1 MSAATR
7 KIYDAVARRADGQC
21 ECGCSRFLCGDG
33 ELDHAL
39 SRRVPQTIQNCWL
52 LKRECH
58 DNFTNNRPDG
68 AARLVAFIAHCRK
81 HGYAGELARAES
93 RLVFV
98 KVRAE
103 LAAPRV
109 VTP

>member
-7 KIYDAVARRADGQC
+7 KIYEAVARRADGRC
-21 ECGCSRFLCGDG
+21 ECGCGRWLIAPQM
-33 ELDHAL
+33 DHAL
-39 SRRVPQTIQNCWL
+39 SRRVRESVQNCWML
-52 LKRECH
+52 EALCH
-58 DNFTNNRPDG
+58 QEKTDSNPS
-68 AARLVAFIAHCRK
+68 AAAWLTRFIAHCER